1 MTADIINFRQVRKA
15 KARAEKVRRAEEN
28 RRKSGLPKHER
39 ERAEAESL
47 LGENRLEAL
56 RRDPPDADPQA

>member
-1 MTADIINFRQVRKA
+1 MTADIINLRQVRKA
-15 KARAEKVRRAEEN
+15 KARAEKERRAEEN
-28 RRKSGLPKHER
+28 RHNFGRPKRVR

-47 LGENRLEAL
+47 LEENRLEGL